1 MNKSIPKPL
10 LPSLAH
16 NLTVKSSWNSCSR
29 YGVRTP
35 LYIMECTDPEIKI
48 CSEGAC
54 VRRTQIGTQSVAAAD
69 SRVVRHRFS
78 CMPAHTHLS
87 LAGCPWIRLIS
98 WVARKKIFKLQRP
111 FHKYSPQTQ
120 HFPNT
125 LYNTEYADY
134 AEGGCKIASLRFSRK
149 YHRSP
154 PVAPFSESAKKFI
167 RWDSDFKR
175 NF

>member
-1 MNKSIPKPL
+1 MLSLRSQDSTLHYGMHWPRNQDLEWRKERACGEPKSELKV
-10 LPSLAH
+10 LPPPIRALFGIVFHACR
-16 NLTVKSSWNSCSR
+16 LT
-29 YGVRTP
+29 
-35 LYIMECTDPEIKI
+35 
-48 CSEGAC
+48 
-54 VRRTQIGTQSVAAAD
+54 
-69 SRVVRHRFS
+69 
-78 CMPAHTHLS
+78 HTHLS